1 MFWFFGPKA
10 CGILVPWPGIE
21 QALPALEGEVL
32 TTVSP
37 GKSPMTVL
45 RKFRQTRNPRDAHL
59 QRTEHLKTQREGGPL
74 QA

>member
-10 CGILVPWPGIE
+10 CGILVPRPGIE
-21 QALPALEGEVL
+21 QAPPALEGEVL
-32 TTVSP
+32 TNGSP

-45 RKFRQTRNPRDAHL
+45 RKSGQTRNLRDARL
-59 QRTEHLKTQREGGPL
+59 QRTEHLKTQRDGGPL